1 MNESRG
7 MPSRNTKTNRHGL
20 SKVST
25 GWCRKRNLLM
35 LLVLFTAV
43 AEFSQMFF
51 QTFVEDSSHKVLE
64 SHLQE
69 SLRLMPMHSSK
80 GSKYE
85 AVVGN
90 RTKAV
95 AQQNEH
101 SQESHRL
108 LPMDSSKGSTYEAVG
123 GNGTKAVAQ
132 QNERSFAAVNS
143 TLTAGKRQFAKYAY
157 AFVLGGCNPDDESPT
172 YRYFVYNIL
181 VSARVLREA
190 GSQADIV
197 AFFQISYQS
206 TYDRLPSEDVRLLE
220 AMNVRIEY
228 IPKSPHENFYRTG
241 E

>member
-1 MNESRG
+1 MNESRD
-7 MPSRNTKTNRHGL
+7 MTSRNTMTKHHGP
-20 SKVST
+20 SKASK
-25 GWCRKRNLLM
+25 GWFRKRYLLTI
-35 LLVLFTAV
+35 LFVLTVV

-51 QTFVEDSSHKVLE
+51 HTFVDDSTQRELE

-69 SLRLMPMHSSK
+69 SLRLMPMNSSK

-85 AVVGN
+85 AVVSN

-95 AQQNEH
+95 AQ
-101 SQESHRL
+101 R
-108 LPMDSSKGSTYEAVG
+108 K
-123 GNGTKAVAQ
+123 K
-132 QNERSFAAVNS
+132 RSFAAVNS
-143 TLTAGKRQFAKYAY
+143 TLTVEKRQFAKYAY

-181 VSARVLREA
+181 VSARVLRDA

-206 TYDRLPSEDVRLLE
+206 TYDKLPSEDVRLLE

-241 E
+241 EYMSCGLDR